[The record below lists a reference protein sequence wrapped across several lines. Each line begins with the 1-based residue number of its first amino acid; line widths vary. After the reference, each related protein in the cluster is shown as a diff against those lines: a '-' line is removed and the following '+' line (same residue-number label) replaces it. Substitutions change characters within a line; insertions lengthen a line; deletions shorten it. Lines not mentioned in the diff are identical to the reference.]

1 MRCYTVA
8 FRQSLVQQVA
18 EGMHRVMARSSDE
31 QETVSP
37 NGAEDAD
44 ARLQLVPP
52 TPVGMAPLQA
62 AAASVAAKRGMQP
75 HRGHS
80 ALSTVQGV
88 LHQTP
93 PCFFDAGAYLQAA
106 FLCVQRAPFGQS
118 LCVVCVCVCVC
129 ARDTHTSL
137 ALQTG
142 GKG

>member
-1 MRCYTVA
+1 M
-8 FRQSLVQQVA
+8 A

-31 QETVSP
+31 QENVSP

-75 HRGHS
+75 HRGQS
-80 ALSTVQGV
+80 ALNTMQGV

-93 PCFFDAGAYLQAA
+93 QHSFDAGAYLQAA
-106 FLCVQRAPFGQS
+106 FEHRSVR
-118 LCVVCVCVCVC
+118 VC
-129 ARDTHTSL
+129 ALRVCTHTHTHTHTHS
-137 ALQTG
+137 
-142 GKG
+142 